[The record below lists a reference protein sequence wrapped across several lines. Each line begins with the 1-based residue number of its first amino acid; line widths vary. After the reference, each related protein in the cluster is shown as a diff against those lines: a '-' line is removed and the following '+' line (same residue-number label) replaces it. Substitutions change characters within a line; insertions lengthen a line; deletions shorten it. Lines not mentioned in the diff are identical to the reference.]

1 MNYEEALEYIHQLNE
16 KGVSLGL
23 ERIWQLLELL
33 GHPEQSLRCIHVAGT
48 NGKGSVCAFL
58 DSALQQAGL
67 RVGRYISPTLYD
79 YRERIQV
86 NGVYIAPDALAQLLT
101 AIKQACQQLEQQGQ
115 ECPTVF
121 EVETALAFLYF
132 RGHGRQTGF
141 YQRNCETGIVGD
153 YQHQSGSYPHAGYNS
168 GRHCGRKRRHYQSG
182 VSCGVGCAAGG
193 SAVGFAGAMRTLSG
207 NACAGGSG

>member
-86 NGVYIAPDALAQLLT
+86 NGVYIAPDALAQL
-101 AIKQACQQLEQQGQ
+101 
-115 ECPTVF
+115 
-121 EVETALAFLYF
+121 
-132 RGHGRQTGF
+132 
-141 YQRNCETGIVGD
+141 D
-153 YQHQSGSYPHAGYNS
+153 
-168 GRHCGRKRRHYQSG
+168 RKS
-182 VSCGVGCAAGG
+182 VV
-193 SAVGFAGAMRTLSG
+193 
-207 NACAGGSG
+207 